1 MSNIDFPP
9 TDQLTESAEFL
20 LRSVLED
27 GPYSD
32 EKPPNTYWW
41 IKVLIEKRGP
51 MAEDLIPG
59 LDAKAVVHTMTQ
71 RLAGANDRTS
81 LSTESLIE
89 DAIALAVA
97 RGKEKANDRDI
108 ICAVLAYLG
117 GNQPTAVDIPDASP
131 VIEESSS
138 DSKTTLFIPRIM
150 DPTPTLD
157 QLGEDL
163 TKLASQGKLGKVLGR
178 EEEIRQV
185 METLCREKK
194 RNPAL
199 IGPAGV
205 GKTAIIEGL
214 AQRIV
219 ANTVPE
225 PLKCCRLISLQA
237 TALVAGAGVV
247 GALEERLAA
256 VLKEASQDGI
266 LLFIDEVHTIMGAGG
281 AQGKGDVAS
290 LLKPA
295 LARGEI
301 ACIVATT
308 DVEYRKHITA
318 DSALERR
325 FNPVLIN
332 EISAEHTLTILQSFR
347 DSLLEK
353 RGVNVDDDTL
363 ESLVHMAGRFMRNRR
378 FPDKA
383 LDLLDHCIASAITQ
397 EKDRVTVEDAR
408 VIVQK
413 KVGMP
418 VDTVAGLKALKDR
431 LHETNILQES
441 DAADIIYRLQTTTED
456 LDLAPKNPNAVLL
469 LHGAATGV
477 AEDLAIGV
485 AKAIFGSANR
495 VVRIDL
501 SGLSQDNHI
510 NALIGSP
517 AGYIGHGDPLPHD
530 PVQQT
535 PWCVVWWDNIHL
547 CHSSIRALLARTL
560 QTGVLKDNRGQKTFF
575 SDVVIIATAGSR
587 PGSSGGSIAP
597 IGFGANDPQSENK
610 PESSGALDKALGK
623 DFLDQCDLVISHA
636 GAKSSTGE
644 LWIKENLLSV
654 TGERYASRGLEIQW
668 DGTFV
673 QWLANHQEKP
683 TSLKEW
689 EGLLDE
695 NLNPALRK
703 ILRKNKSDRPRKV
716 VVRSL
721 KGNVVVETE
730 PGE

>member
-1 MSNIDFPP
+1 MSNLYSPN
-9 TDQLTESAEFL
+9 TDHLTDSAQFL
-20 LRSVLED
+20 LQSVLES
-27 GPYSD
+27 GPYS
-32 EKPPNTYWW
+32 EESPPNTFWW
-41 IKVLIEKRGP
+41 IKVLLEKRGP

-59 LDAKAVVHTMTQ
+59 IDAEALVETMGKHLDESNDTVTLTTKILVEEAV
-71 RLAGANDRTS
+71 
-81 LSTESLIE
+81 
-89 DAIALAVA
+89 ALAVA
-97 RGKEKANDRDI
+97 RGNKKANDRDVI
-108 ICAVLAYLG
+108 SAVLAYLDKDHT
-117 GNQPTAVDIPDASP
+117 PTEDPSP
-131 VIEESSS
+131 EETDTEESAH
-138 DSKTTLFIPRIM
+138 THFIPKIM

-157 QLGEDL
+157 ELGEDL
-163 TKLASQGKLGKVLGR
+163 TVLASHGKLGKVLGR

-199 IGPAGV
+199 VGPAGV

-214 AQRIV
+214 AQLIV
-219 ANTVPE
+219 ANEVPE

-247 GALEERLAA
+247 GELEKRLSA
-256 VLKEASQDGI
+256 VLKEAAQDGI

-332 EISAEHTLTILQSFR
+332 EISAQHTLVILQSFR

-363 ESLVHMAGRFMRNRR
+363 ESLVDMAGRFMRNRR

-383 LDLLDHCIASAITQ
+383 LDLLDHCIAAAITQ
-397 EKDRVTVEDAR
+397 EKDTVTTQDAR

-418 VDTVAGLKALKDR
+418 VDTVAGLDDLKKR
-431 LHETNILQES
+431 LKKTNLLQKS
-441 DAADIIYRLQTTTED
+441 DADDFIFRLQSTTED
-456 LDLAPKNPNAVLL
+456 LDLAPKSPNAVLL
-469 LHGAATGV
+469 LQGQAATI
-477 AEDLAIGV
+477 AEDLSASV
-485 AKAIFGSANR
+485 AEAVFGSANR
-495 VVRIDL
+495 VVRVDF

-510 NALIGSP
+510 NALVGSP

-530 PVQQT
+530 PLQQT

-560 QTGVLKDNRGQKTFF
+560 QTGVLKDNRGQKAYF
-575 SDVVIIATAGSR
+575 SDVVIIATAGSAGGAS
-587 PGSSGGSIAP
+587 GSSTGA
-597 IGFGANDPQSENK
+597 IGFCAAETESETQAKDPGFLQK
-610 PESSGALDKALGK
+610 TLGK
-623 DFLDQCDLVISHA
+623 DFLDQCDLVITEA
-636 GAKSSTGE
+636 GAKSSAGK

-654 TGERYASRGLEIQW
+654 TGDRYASRGLEIQW
-668 DGTFV
+668 DKTFV
-673 QWLANHQEKP
+673 EWLNNHTDKPAN
-683 TSLKEW
+683 LKEW

-695 NLNPALRK
+695 NLNPALRE
-703 ILRKNKSDRPRKV
+703 ILRKNKSDRPKKV
-716 VVRSL
+716 LVRSL
-721 KGNVVVETE
+721 KGNVVVE
-730 PGE
+730 PKAGD